1 MKTPIYRSLQ
11 RKIIFLTLLVS
22 LAPLF
27 LLGGTLYYQFALM
40 YEDKIEEQIRYR
52 ATAQAEAVD
61 LFLTE
66 RTAILAAMADTHDFN
81 TMANERTLSHIFH
94 VMNTRAGAFVDLG
107 VIDNAGQHLAYV
119 GPYDLRG
126 LNYYQQPWFA
136 EVVSK
141 GVYISDVYMGFRRLP
156 HFIIAVRRQEN
167 ENIWILRAT
176 IDPNIFGGIVRSA
189 QVGRTGDAYIINREG
204 TYQTRPRFQGEI
216 LTTSTLDTRIFGRKT
231 TTLGQENEKGKKVLH
246 AGAWL
251 NQDKWLLVIRQ
262 EASEEMTGLL
272 ATRNVEVAIILA
284 GVLAIVFTTIFTAR
298 LTVNRLRQS
307 DARMNE
313 LNARLVQSDKLA
325 ALGKM
330 AAGVAHE
337 INNPLAVIIQKT
349 GWMEDL
355 LTEEDLQQ
363 TKNLEEF
370 KTSLR
375 KIEEHVE
382 RARKVVHNMLG
393 YARRMEPRLENVDI
407 NDTVKQ
413 TIALLENYARINNIE
428 IHTSLASDLPVI
440 ASDQAQLQQV
450 FLNLLTNAI
459 DAIEKNGRIE
469 VVSKKADGRI
479 QVDVTDNG
487 PGIPLDQQKRVFEP
501 FYTTK
506 QTSKG
511 TGLGLWVSYDIVERM
526 GGSITVKSQVGEGT
540 TFTVSIPVLLPEKK

>member
-363 TKNLEEF
+363 TENLEEF

>member
-1 MKTPIYRSLQ
+1 
-11 RKIIFLTLLVS
+11 
-22 LAPLF
+22 
-27 LLGGTLYYQFALM
+27 
-40 YEDKIEEQIRYR
+40 
-52 ATAQAEAVD
+52 
-61 LFLTE
+61 
-66 RTAILAAMADTHDFN
+66 
-81 TMANERTLSHIFH
+81 
-94 VMNTRAGAFVDLG
+94 
-107 VIDNAGQHLAYV
+107 
-119 GPYDLRG
+119 
-126 LNYYQQPWFA
+126 
-136 EVVSK
+136 
-141 GVYISDVYMGFRRLP
+141 
-156 HFIIAVRRQEN
+156 
-167 ENIWILRAT
+167 
-176 IDPNIFGGIVRSA
+176 
-189 QVGRTGDAYIINREG
+189 
-204 TYQTRPRFQGEI
+204 
-216 LTTSTLDTRIFGRKT
+216 
-231 TTLGQENEKGKKVLH
+231 
-246 AGAWL
+246 
-251 NQDKWLLVIRQ
+251 
-262 EASEEMTGLL
+262 MTGLL

-337 INNPLAVIIQKT
+337 INNPLAVIVQKT

-370 KTSLR
+370 KISLR

-393 YARRMEPRLENVDI
+393 YARRMEPRLENVDV

-428 IHTSLASDLPVI
+428 IDTSLASDLPVI

-469 VVSKKADGRI
+469 VVSKQADGRI
-479 QVDVTDNG
+479 QVDITDNG
-487 PGIPLDQQKRVFEP
+487 PGIPPDQQKRVFEP

-511 TGLGLWVSYDIVERM
+511 TGLGLWVSYDIVEKM